1 MIMEILSN
9 FIFQIL
15 FSVGVIVVFGL
26 IIALCRRAFC
36 HIVGENST
44 KIIIATGAIGTPI
57 HELSHAIMCIIFG
70 HKIVEMK
77 LYQPNSEDGTLGY
90 VSHTYNP
97 KNLYHQVG
105 NFFIGVAPIIGGSAI
120 LLLLMSLLTPNVYN
134 AVSIELEFASLIS
147 ADLFDA
153 STYEYFFD
161 IFWAIIKE
169 IFWFGNLSDWKW
181 WIFIILAIMVAMHM
195 EVSTADIKGG
205 AGGFAF
211 IAVILLVADII
222 LWFVSPEILDSVT
235 STMMSISAPVSGFLA
250 ISAVFSGIM
259 IMLALIIKG
268 GLKIFKK

>member
-235 STMMSISAPVSGFLA
+235 STIMSISAPVAGFLA

>member
-1 MIMEILSN
+1 MMEILSN
-9 FIFQIL
+9 FIIQLL
-15 FSVGVIVVFGL
+15 FTVGVIVVFGL

-57 HELSHAIMCIIFG
+57 HELSHALMCIIFG

-97 KNLYHQVG
+97 RNLYHQVG
-105 NFFIGVAPIIGGSAI
+105 NFFIGIAPIIGGSAI
-120 LLLLMSLLTPNVYN
+120 LLLLMTLLTPGVGES
-134 AVSIELEFASLIS
+134 VMTDLEFASLIS
-147 ADLFDA
+147 VDLLDA

-161 IFWAIIKE
+161 IFWSIISE
-169 IFWFGNLSDWKW
+169 IFWFGNLTDWKW
-181 WIFIILAIMVAMHM
+181 WIFIILAIMIAMHM

-211 IAVILLVADII
+211 IAVLLLIADII
-222 LWFVSPEILDSVT
+222 IGLIDTETLDTVT
-235 STMMSISAPVSGFLA
+235 GAMMSVSAPIAGFLA

-259 IMLALIIKG
+259 ILLALLIKG

>member
-1 MIMEILSN
+1 MMEILSN
-9 FIFQIL
+9 FIIQLL
-15 FSVGVIVVFGL
+15 FTVGVIVVFGL
-26 IIALCRRAFC
+26 IIALCRRTFC

-57 HELSHAIMCIIFG
+57 HELSHALMCIIFG

-97 KNLYHQVG
+97 RNLYHQVG
-105 NFFIGVAPIIGGSAI
+105 NFFIGVAPIIGGSAV
-120 LLLLMSLLTPNVYN
+120 LLLLMTLLTPSVGES
-134 AVSIELEFASLIS
+134 VMTDLEFASLIS
-147 ADLFDA
+147 VDLLDA

-161 IFWAIIKE
+161 IFWSIIAE
-169 IFWFGNLSDWKW
+169 IFWFGNLTDWKW
-181 WIFIILAIMVAMHM
+181 WIFIILAIMIAMHM

-211 IAVILLVADII
+211 IAVLLLIADII
-222 LWFVSPEILDSVT
+222 IGLIDVETLDTVT
-235 STMMSISAPVSGFLA
+235 GAMMSVSAPIAGFLA

-259 IMLALIIKG
+259 ILLALLIKG